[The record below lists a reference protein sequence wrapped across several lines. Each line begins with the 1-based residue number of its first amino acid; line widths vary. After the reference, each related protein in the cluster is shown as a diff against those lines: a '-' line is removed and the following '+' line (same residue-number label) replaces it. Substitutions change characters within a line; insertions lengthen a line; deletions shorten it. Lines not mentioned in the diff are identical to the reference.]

1 MGIPQTNASFHSE
14 TTIKLWQNK
23 AWKEISNVL
32 SKSRPN
38 SEFNPETD
46 PLAEHLWSKLLLL
59 DVPHTFEEYA
69 ENVMVM
75 LRTEAESLER
85 AKLSVRSLRYSKTF
99 S

>member
-1 MGIPQTNASFHSE
+1 MGIPQTNSIIHTD

-23 AWKEISNVL
+23 AWKEISTIL

-38 SEFNPETD
+38 SEFNPESD
-46 PLAEHLWSKLLLL
+46 PLAEHLWAKLLLL
-59 DVPHTFEEYA
+59 EVPHTFEEYA
-69 ENVMVM
+69 ENVMAM
-75 LRTEAESLER
+75 LHKEAENLER